1 MAGEIDSTGCAMQIA
16 TLTRRTVLLGTLAA
30 LAAQVCRAQPSWP
43 ASVQLGCVEN
53 EPMTDTALGILRE
66 AYRRIGIEVVGVPMP
81 PERAAAAVNAG
92 EFFGDVT
99 HVAGIDAV
107 YPNLVRVPV
116 ALISFEVLAFTYGR
130 DLPLRAWPDLQPYR
144 ICIRRGL
151 KSIEKATASF
161 PQVSAVSQSAN
172 IFNML
177 KHGRCDV
184 AVLPDTAWLELERL
198 NIRGMR
204 TQDTPLQS
212 WPLYHYVHKTHA
224 AVIPALTQALQEMQK
239 SGFLAARQADFSKRL
254 RQARRGLSS
263 E

>member
-1 MAGEIDSTGCAMQIA
+1 
-16 TLTRRTVLLGTLAA
+16 
-30 LAAQVCRAQPSWP
+30 
-43 ASVQLGCVEN
+43 
-53 EPMTDTALGILRE
+53 MTDTALAILRE
-66 AYRRIGIEVVGVPMP
+66 AYRRIGIKVVGVPMP
-81 PERAAAAVNAG
+81 PERAAAAINAG

-116 ALISFEVLAFTYGR
+116 ALMSFDALAFTYGR

-151 KSIEKATASF
+151 KSIEKATSSF
-161 PQVSAVSQSAN
+161 PQVSIVSQSAN
-172 IFNML
+172 IFSMVKL
-177 KHGRCDV
+177 GRCDV

-204 TQDTPLQS
+204 TQDPPLQS
-212 WPLYHYVHKTHA
+212 WPLYHYVHKANA
-224 AVIPALTQALQEMQK
+224 AVIPALTQALQDMQK
-239 SGFLAARQADFSKRL
+239 SGYLADQQAGFNKRL
-254 RQARRGLSS
+254 QQARRTLSG